1 MPEYLA
7 PGVYVEEV
15 SFRSKSIEGVGT
27 STCAFAGP
35 TRKGPVGV
43 APELLTSFADFERTY
58 GGLEDLAFTGDTDPA
73 HNRHYL
79 AHAAQAFFNNGGA
92 RLYVVRATGS
102 GAQAASGV
110 GTPVV
115 AGAAAGAEKAWFEAR
130 FDGSHFN
137 GATVTVQQVSTP
149 TGAQALAG
157 LPDGSVV
164 RVHQKSDGSSVGVF
178 LKASGAWTQ
187 DSPPASPEIADLV
200 ADLDATY
207 SVVLLSFNVSVNAGP
222 NDSTGYAGLTLAS
235 SSPSWIGSV
244 LAAEPATRAAR
255 LVQPV
260 GLYLGTTAPT
270 VTELLTAF
278 GGGELDSDGAEPKT
292 VYTLSGGSDGA
303 APDADEYAEALGI
316 LVGLEDVSIVAAPGY
331 SAFYT
336 DADPDTYQAIQDA
349 LLTHVADPR
358 RYRMAVLDAPPAVTP
373 GQMRELRGLVD
384 SNRAA
389 LYYPWIVA
397 SNPLA
402 GPNSN
407 QPAEIALPPS
417 GHVCGIYA
425 RNDIERGVHKAPA
438 NEVVRGALR
447 FEPAVNFGQQE
458 LLNPIGVNCLRH
470 LEGRGLRVWGARTI
484 SSDPEWKY
492 LNVRRYFNYIGASID
507 RGTQWAVFEPNGEML
522 WANVRG
528 TIADFLYN
536 EWRNGAL
543 LGSKPEEAFF
553 VRCDRSTMTQNDL
566 DNGRLICL
574 VGVAVVKPAEFVIFR
589 IGQKT
594 ADAKS

>member
-1 MPEYLA
+1 VPEYLA

-35 TRKGPVGV
+35 TRKGPTGV

-58 GGLEDLAFTGDTDPA
+58 GGLDDLAFDSDTDPA
-73 HNRHYL
+73 HNRNYI

-92 RLYVVRATGS
+92 RLYVARA
-102 GAQAASGV
+102 AASDTAAATAK
-110 GTPVV
+110 GTPV
-115 AGAAAGAEKAWFEAR
+115 AGTAGSEKAWFEAR
-130 FDGSHFN
+130 FHGSHFN
-137 GATVTVQQVSTP
+137 GASVTVQQVSTP
-149 TGAQALAG
+149 SGAQALAG

-164 RVHQKSDGSSVGVF
+164 RVHKKSDGSSVGVF
-178 LKASGAWTQ
+178 VKASGDWTQ
-187 DSPPASPEIADLV
+187 DSPPAAPEIADLV
-200 ADLDATY
+200 ADLDGTY
-207 SVVLLSFNVSVNAGP
+207 SVVLLSFNVSVDAGA

-260 GLYLGTTAPT
+260 GLFFGATAPT

-278 GGGELDSDGAEPKT
+278 GGGELDAEGAEPT
-292 VYTLSGGSDGA
+292 TTYTLSGGSDGS
-303 APDADEYAEALGI
+303 APGADEYAEALGI
-316 LVGLEDVSIVAAPGY
+316 LVGLEDISIVAAPGY
-331 SAFYT
+331 SAFYS
-336 DADPDTYQAIQDA
+336 DADPDTYQGIQDA

-389 LYYPWIVA
+389 LYYPWVIA
-397 SNPLA
+397 PNPLA

-407 QPAEIALPPS
+407 QPAEVALPPS

-447 FEPAVNFGQQE
+447 FEPAVNFGQ
-458 LLNPIGVNCLRH
+458 IGRAHV
-470 LEGRGLRVWGARTI
+470 
-484 SSDPEWKY
+484 
-492 LNVRRYFNYIGASID
+492 
-507 RGTQWAVFEPNGEML
+507 
-522 WANVRG
+522 
-528 TIADFLYN
+528 
-536 EWRNGAL
+536 
-543 LGSKPEEAFF
+543 
-553 VRCDRSTMTQNDL
+553 
-566 DNGRLICL
+566 
-574 VGVAVVKPAEFVIFR
+574 
-589 IGQKT
+589 
-594 ADAKS
+594 